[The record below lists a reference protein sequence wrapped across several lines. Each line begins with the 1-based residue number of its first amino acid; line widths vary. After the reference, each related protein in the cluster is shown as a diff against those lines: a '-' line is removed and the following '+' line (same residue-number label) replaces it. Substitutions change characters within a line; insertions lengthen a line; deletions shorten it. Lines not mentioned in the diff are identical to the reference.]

1 MEKFKN
7 ALTLVLTILV
17 VVVLYF
23 VVSGNSKLK
32 ETQNT
37 INQVNKELSVLK
49 DSIGKAQ
56 QSLSFVLNK
65 LEFTENELKILKNE
79 RDILELEEQQRGT
92 RNKEELKVLK
102 EQILKKEEMKKE
114 LQKCANTFEL

>member
-1 MEKFKN
+1 M
-7 ALTLVLTILV
+7 LTILV
-17 VVVLYF
+17 G
-23 VVSGNSKLK
+23 SGALLCGIGQQQTKRNPKY
-32 ETQNT
+32 
-37 INQVNKELSVLK
+37 NQS
-49 DSIGKAQ
+49 GKQRTVCFKRQHQ
-56 QSLSFVLNK
+56 QSTAIPKFVLNK

-114 LQKCANTFEL
+114 LQKYANTFEL

>member
-49 DSIGKAQ
+49 DSISKAQ
-56 QSLSFVLNK
+56 QLVTLVLNK

-114 LQKCANTFEL
+114 LQKYANTFEL